1 MTIPAPRKEPNVS
14 FSQVMQSVTRSS
26 DGWSA
31 RIGEDW
37 LQGRSAFGGIQAAV
51 ALRAMRQL
59 IETTTETPMPLR
71 AMQVT
76 FVAPVRPGPVTIGV
90 RVLRKGGSVIH
101 VEAELTDGE
110 STLCRLVGV
119 FGAARE
125 SALDFGPA
133 QTPVEATDAPVLRYV
148 EGKMPRFMQ
157 HFDARWLRG
166 DLPFSGGTRR
176 DSVIELGFRETGM
189 ADETHVM
196 ALADFIPPI
205 ALSMFDAPT
214 PGSSL
219 TWMIDLLCDR
229 FDDLPLQG
237 WRIDAELIA
246 ARLGYTQQS
255 CMLWGP
261 RGVPVALS
269 RQCMVVFG

>member
-1 MTIPAPRKEPNVS
+1 MS
-14 FSQVMQSVTRSS
+14 FSQVMQSVIRRG
-26 DGWSA
+26 DGWEA
-31 RIGEDW
+31 QIGTDW

-51 ALRAMRQL
+51 ALKAMREL
-59 IETTTETPMPLR
+59 VGELTDRPTPLR

-76 FVAPVRPGPVTIGV
+76 FVAPVPPGIVGI
-90 RVLRKGGSVIH
+90 RARALRQGGSVIH
-101 VEAELTDGE
+101 VEAELTDGQAV
-110 STLCRLVGV
+110 LCKLVGV

-133 QTPVEATDAPVLRYV
+133 QPPVEAPDTPMLRYV
-148 EGKMPRFMQ
+148 EGQMPSFMQ
-157 HFDARWLRG
+157 HFEARWLRG
-166 DLPFSGGTRR
+166 DLPVSGGTRR
-176 DSVIELGFRETGM
+176 DSVIELSLREEAV

-205 ALSMFDAPT
+205 ALSMFKKLT

-219 TWMIDLLCDR
+219 TWMIDLLRDR
-229 FDDLPLQG
+229 FDDLSLHN
-237 WRIDAELIA
+237 WRIDAQLVA
-246 ARLGYTQQS
+246 AGHGYTQQS

-261 RGVPVALS
+261 GGVPVALS

>member
-1 MTIPAPRKEPNVS
+1 MS
-14 FSQVMQSVTRSS
+14 FSQVMQRVTRSS
-26 DGWSA
+26 GEWSA
-31 RIGEDW
+31 RIGDDW

-51 ALRAMRQL
+51 ALRAMR
-59 IETTTETPMPLR
+59 ERVAERTDKPMPLR
-71 AMQVT
+71 ALQVT
-76 FVAPVRPGPVTIGV
+76 FVAPVPPGLITIYA
-90 RVLRKGGSVIH
+90 RVLRQGGSVIH
-101 VEAELTDGE
+101 VEAELADGE
-110 STLCRLVGV
+110 NTLCKLVGV
-119 FGAARE
+119 FGAART

-133 QTPVEATDAPVLRYV
+133 QTPVEAPDAPVLHYV
-148 EGKMPRFMQ
+148 EGKMPSFMQ

-166 DLPFSGGTRR
+166 DLPVSGGTRR
-176 DSVIELGFRETGM
+176 DSVIELGLRDEGM

-205 ALSMFDAPT
+205 ALSMFKELT

-229 FDDLPLQG
+229 FDDLPLRG
-237 WRIDAELIA
+237 WRLDAELIA
-246 ARLGYTQQS
+246 ARHGYTQQS

-261 RGVPVALS
+261 GGVPVALS